1 MPITMKKTLSKF
13 LLGIFLLFNL
23 SYVQAQLD
31 SLQIKM
37 IKALGPEQVQAMLTS
52 VINSST
58 PENKANFQKA
68 MDMIKLEQPSIA
80 TVELKDKTVK
90 FIPIAHAGKKKFYEN
105 LTSMVNEHKKMG
117 YVVFYEQ
124 LKRSKS
130 VNEVDTLRLKYR
142 KIIGIEPSRK
152 TYSLL
157 TLIYPDI
164 VVQPEYNL
172 LGITETDVNA
182 DISIVEF
189 VEQFEKL
196 YGKVELEACDFEAKP
211 GTISSCPPMG
221 KKLDPIILD
230 YRNENLA
237 NMVKESKQDKILV
250 IYGANHIKGM
260 MELVQKP

>member
-1 MPITMKKTLSKF
+1 MPITMKKIFSTV
-13 LLGIFLLFNL
+13 LLGVLLLLNL
-23 SYVQAQLD
+23 SAAQAQLD

-37 IKALGPEQVQAMLTS
+37 IKALGPEAVQAMLTNI
-52 VINSST
+52 INNST

-68 MDMIKLEQPSIA
+68 MEMIKLEQPSIE
-80 TVELKDKTVK
+80 TVALKDKTVK
-90 FIPIAHAGKKKFYEN
+90 FIPIAHAGKKQFYEN
-105 LTSMVNEHKKMG
+105 LTTMVNEHKKMG

-124 LKRSKS
+124 IKKVES
-130 VNEVDTLRLKYR
+130 VTEVDTLRLKYR

-164 VVQPEYNL
+164 VAQPEYHL

-182 DISIVEF
+182 DISIADLVT
-189 VEQFEKL
+189 QFEKL

-211 GTISSCPPMG
+211 GNISTCAPMG
-221 KKLDPIILD
+221 KKLDPIIID

-237 NMVKESKQDKILV
+237 NMVKESKSNKILV
-250 IYGANHIKGM
+250 IYGANHIAGM
-260 MELVQKP
+260 KQLIQKP